1 MAMKVSELVEILSKY
16 DGNKTVVSHD
26 GEYADHWQ
34 IEDAYETTDGAIKI
48 TPDKSDRYDSF
59 DSIEQTQE
67 ARDRIRK
74 YQEQVSRPTPKR
86 PFDRKP

>member
-1 MAMKVSELVEILSKY
+1 MMKVRELIEIISKY
-16 DGNKTVVSHD
+16 NPDATVVCHD
-26 GEYADHWQ
+26 GEYADYWQ
-34 IEDAYETTDGAIKI
+34 IEDAYEMKDGAIKI
-48 TPDKSDRYDSF
+48 TPAKSDRYDSF